1 MEGKRF
7 NRSSEAQERS
17 SARPLVIGLSTLDR
31 WQARAAEHW
40 SQAAARVWVTGGG
53 KTFLAAHL
61 ISRSLVAG
69 RPVLVI
75 APDERRLEELHRE
88 LTSLALDDFVFRYNA
103 SPEHRHRLAELFA
116 HYRPGKPTAPAA
128 YRPPQLPAWQWRQQV
143 RRSRLIAQ
151 PVFDRYPA
159 SVVLGLLLEAN
170 RKGGELVLDDQ
181 VGADDFQFTG
191 GEYFEM
197 RDLLEQTQAIYR
209 RLDLGLAG
217 LENLHTG
224 IFLHQTEAESQ
235 QFITEHLARFSA
247 QANELYE
254 TYLKITA
261 RFEKEE
267 AQRLARQELR
277 LRAAT
282 DRVARAL
289 AAWADVERT
298 ERGTLPAWRWWF
310 QRRWGR
316 TARLRREAWQ
326 QVKKRWQD
334 LRRLHRELECFAVT
348 NWELPATAGA
358 VQDRLDQYRAGLAR
372 WRARTPE
379 WIRDELTRLNASTLH
394 QDLLHLRPELRRAE
408 QDSERLIA
416 SVNESGLY
424 QLPLRADRLTSLRQ
438 RKFLEQ
444 LLEQFN
450 HTQRHL
456 NYYRDFYRWQR
467 HWFGLPARLR
477 RVTRRLLSLPAKD
490 WPALFTS
497 WYFEQCLRRSELP
510 WPEAYPA
517 DPSVVEALQAAERS
531 HLALRP
537 WVRKRA
543 ERWKPVATESYK
555 AFWRNRPR
563 GLLDRFPVWL
573 TTPEGAA
580 HLVLGN
586 VRFPDLIVEN
596 ADGMDPADW
605 NVPHQRLMV
614 TAASG
619 APKGYAAVR
628 LEGCYRNGPLQS
640 LFMGGVMSE
649 LPGEVITCPPAE
661 AVSRMLDRYQAL
673 RQAETTECRTA
684 LTALDE
690 STLRELQSAELP
702 PGVVRSP
709 QELVGAP
716 LDRLLVYGPLNVEA
730 GSGLSPALLLDI
742 LLSTRQNLFL
752 FTAATDEELSG
763 ELITDGLSVPFV
775 WAAAIRYIR
784 YRRAADTSAASAI
797 AHEMQTRL
805 RIRRPTEHPLLR
817 EIAQAL
823 VTLDDR
829 LTCAFDQPWRTL
841 VLPLV
846 VTLPGD
852 RSVVVLP
859 EEGWGESA
867 PETPAFHWR
876 SIAALEG
883 AGYRVAV
890 VDTLAW
896 WRDPATA
903 ARNWLEQWT

>member
-1 MEGKRF
+1 VVG
-7 NRSSEAQERS
+7 SSK
-17 SARPLVIGLSTLDR
+17 LDR
-31 WQARAAEHW
+31 WQARAAERW
-40 SQAAARVWVTGGG
+40 SREAAKVWVTGGG
-53 KTFLAAHL
+53 KTFLAAQL
-61 ISRSLVAG
+61 IFRSLVAG

-75 APDERRLEELHRE
+75 APDEGRLEDLQRE
-88 LTSLALDDFVFRYNA
+88 LTALALDDYVFHYDA
-103 SPEHRHRLAELFA
+103 SPACRSQLADLFA
-116 HYRPGKPTAPAA
+116 NYRPGKPAAPPA
-128 YRPPQLPAWQWRQQV
+128 YQPPRLPAWQWRQQV
-143 RRSRLIAQ
+143 HRNRAIAR

-181 VGADDFQFTG
+181 VGTDDFQFTG

-235 QFITEHLARFSA
+235 QFIAEHLARFTKW
-247 QANELYE
+247 ANELYE
-254 TYLKITA
+254 TYLRVTA

-267 AQRLARQELR
+267 AQRLAQQELR
-277 LRAAT
+277 LRAAA

-289 AAWADVERT
+289 AAWEDIGRT
-298 ERGTLPAWRWWF
+298 ERGGVPAWRWFF

-316 TARLRREAWQ
+316 VARQKREAWQ
-326 QVKKRWQD
+326 QVKQRWQE
-334 LRRLHRELECFAVT
+334 LRRLHRELECFTVA
-348 NWELPATAGA
+348 NWDLPAMSAA
-358 VQDRLDQYRAGLAR
+358 VYDRLDQYGQGLDR
-372 WRARTPE
+372 WRSRIPE
-379 WIRDELTRLNASTLH
+379 WVRDELTRLNASTLH
-394 QDLLHLRPELRRAE
+394 PDLVHLRPALRRAE
-408 QDSERLIA
+408 QESERLIA

-444 LLEQFN
+444 LLEQFS

-477 RVTRRLLSLPAKD
+477 RVTRRLLTLPGKD

-510 WPEAYPA
+510 WPAAEQA
-517 DPSVVEALQAAERS
+517 DPAILEALQTAERD

-537 WVRKRA
+537 WVRERA
-543 ERWKPVATESYK
+543 ARWKPVATEDYK

-586 VRFPDLIVEN
+586 VRFPDLIVDN

-605 NVPHQRLMV
+605 DVPHQRLLV
-614 TAASG
+614 TAATE
-619 APKGYAAVR
+619 APKGYASIR
-628 LEGCYRNGPLQS
+628 LEGCYRNGPLQP
-640 LFMGGVMSE
+640 LFVGGGLGE
-649 LPGEVITCPPAE
+649 LPGEVISCTPADV
-661 AVSRMLDRYQAL
+661 VSRMRGRYQAL
-673 RQAETTECRTA
+673 REAETTEYRTA
-684 LTALDE
+684 ITALNE
-690 STLRELQSAELP
+690 STFRELQSAGLP
-702 PGVVRSP
+702 AGVVRSP
-709 QELVGAP
+709 RELPGTS
-716 LDRLLVYGPLNVEA
+716 LDRLLIYAPREITPGD
-730 GSGLSPALLLDI
+730 SISPALLIDI
-742 LLSTRQNLFL
+742 LLAARQNLFL
-752 FTAATDEELSG
+752 FTSATDQELSG

-784 YRRAADTSAASAI
+784 YRHAADTAAAAAI
-797 AHEMQTRL
+797 ANEVQTRL
-805 RIRRPTEHPLLR
+805 QLRRPAEHPLLR
-817 EIAQAL
+817 EIARAL
-823 VTLDDR
+823 GVLDER

-846 VTLPGD
+846 VSLPNE

-859 EEGWGESA
+859 EEGWAESA
-867 PETPAFHWR
+867 PDNPAFHWQ

-883 AGYRVAV
+883 AGYRVTV

-896 WRDPATA
+896 WRDPEAA
-903 ARNWLEQWT
+903 ARDLLAQWKEA